1 MNEVYR
7 AMKTLDYVSLKTL
20 FHIQLKVF
28 VRNLSGLGRSKLQ
41 NYLFFQEWKVI
52 NPYHVQVRRKKPTF
66 EEETKPE
73 EDPEED
79 GGSTDDEAMDAK
91 VDNTITTTP
100 YYVKM
105 SLQLYQVDYKSFLLD
120 FKSVPNVSNPQNAP
134 KPHSANDKRHSLTN
148 GSNGKDEPN
157 HDSLGDAGD
166 KENIQEAVNGCDSKE
181 NGE

>member
-1 MNEVYR
+1 
-7 AMKTLDYVSLKTL
+7 
-20 FHIQLKVF
+20 
-28 VRNLSGLGRSKLQ
+28 
-41 NYLFFQEWKVI
+41 
-52 NPYHVQVRRKKPTF
+52 
-66 EEETKPE
+66 
-73 EDPEED
+73 
-79 GGSTDDEAMDAK
+79 MDAK
-91 VDNTITTTP
+91 IDNTITTTP

-166 KENIQEAVNGCDSKE
+166 KENIQESVNGVDSKE